1 MLILELFLH
10 VFQKVIRRFAL
21 KNQPIMTEELNN
33 VSYAIG
39 LSVASSLKEQ
49 NLDQLDPTVL
59 SNAIKDVFENKTPKF
74 SPNEAQDIIQNYLK
88 ELSEKQFAKNKEEG
102 EAFLAANASK
112 TGITTTASG
121 LQYEVV
127 VEGAGKTP
135 SATDVVEVHY
145 HGTLING
152 NVFDSSIE
160 RGTPAT
166 FGVNQV
172 IKGWTEALQ
181 LMKEGSKYRL
191 YIPQDLAYGAH
202 PHPGG
207 PIEPLMALIFEV
219 ELISVK

>member
-1 MLILELFLH
+1 
-10 VFQKVIRRFAL
+10 
-21 KNQPIMTEELNN
+21 MTEELNN

-88 ELSEKQFAKNKEEG
+88 EVSEKQFAKNKEEG
-102 EAFLAANASK
+102 EAFLTENGSK
-112 TGITTTASG
+112 TGITTTPSG

-127 VEGAGKTP
+127 VEGTGKTP

-207 PIEPLMALIFEV
+207 PIEPLMALIFDV

>member
-1 MLILELFLH
+1 ML
-10 VFQKVIRRFAL
+10 K
-21 KNQPIMTEELNN
+21 KKPIMTEELNN

-74 SPNEAQDIIQNYLK
+74 TPNEAQDIIQNYLK

-102 EAFLAANASK
+102 EAFLTENAAK

-127 VEGAGKTP
+127 VEGNGKTP

-152 NVFDSSIE
+152 NVFDSSVE

-181 LMKEGSKYRL
+181 LMQEGSKYRL

-207 PIEPLMALIFEV
+207 PIEPLMALIFDV

>member
-1 MLILELFLH
+1 
-10 VFQKVIRRFAL
+10 
-21 KNQPIMTEELNN
+21 MTEELNN

-74 SPNEAQDIIQNYLK
+74 TPNEAQDIIQNYLK

-102 EAFLAANASK
+102 ETFLAENASK
-112 TGITTTASG
+112 SGVTTTASG

-127 VEGAGKTP
+127 AEGSGKTP

-152 NVFDSSIE
+152 NVFDSSIQ

-181 LMKEGSKYRL
+181 LMKEGAKYRL

-207 PIEPLMALIFEV
+207 PIEPLMALIFDV
-219 ELISVK
+219 ELISIK

>member
-1 MLILELFLH
+1 
-10 VFQKVIRRFAL
+10 
-21 KNQPIMTEELNN
+21 MTEELNN

-74 SPNEAQDIIQNYLK
+74 TPNEAQDIIQNYLK
-88 ELSEKQFAKNKEEG
+88 ELSEQQFAKNKEEG
-102 EAFLAANASK
+102 EAFLTENGSK

-121 LQYEVV
+121 LQFEVV
-127 VEGAGKTP
+127 VEGTGKTP

-207 PIEPLMALIFEV
+207 PIEPLMALIFDV
-219 ELISVK
+219 ELITVK

>member
-1 MLILELFLH
+1 
-10 VFQKVIRRFAL
+10 
-21 KNQPIMTEELNN
+21 MTEELNN

-88 ELSEKQFAKNKEEG
+88 ELSEQQFAKNKEEG
-102 EAFLAANASK
+102 EAFLTENGAK

-121 LQYEVV
+121 LQFEVV
-127 VEGAGKTP
+127 VEGTGKTP

-191 YIPQDLAYGAH
+191 YIPQDLAYGSH

-207 PIEPLMALIFEV
+207 PIEPLMALIFDV
-219 ELISVK
+219 ELITVK

>member
-1 MLILELFLH
+1 
-10 VFQKVIRRFAL
+10 
-21 KNQPIMTEELNN
+21 MTQDLNA

-39 LSVASSLKEQ
+39 LSVASSLQEQ
-49 NLDQLDPTVL
+49 NLDKLDPSVL
-59 SNAIKDVFENKTPKF
+59 SSAIQDVFENKTPKF
-74 SPNEAQDIIQNYLK
+74 TPHEAQEIIQNYLK

-102 EAFLAANASK
+102 EAFLAENATKS
-112 TGITTTASG
+112 TVTTTPSG
-121 LQYEVV
+121 LQFEVIE
-127 VEGAGKTP
+127 EGTGKTP

-145 HGTLING
+145 HGTLIDG
-152 NVFDSSIE
+152 NVFDSSIQ

-207 PIEPLMALIFEV
+207 PIEPLMALIFDV

>member
-1 MLILELFLH
+1 ML
-10 VFQKVIRRFAL
+10 K
-21 KNQPIMTEELNN
+21 KKPIMTEELNN

-74 SPNEAQDIIQNYLK
+74 TPNEAQDIIQNYLK

-102 EAFLAANASK
+102 EAFLTENAAK

-121 LQYEVV
+121 LQYEVI
-127 VEGAGKTP
+127 VEGNGKTP

-152 NVFDSSIE
+152 NVFDSSVE

-181 LMKEGSKYRL
+181 LMQEGSKYRL

-207 PIEPLMALIFEV
+207 PIEPLMALIFDV

>member
-1 MLILELFLH
+1 MSDNL
-10 VFQKVIRRFAL
+10 
-21 KNQPIMTEELNN
+21 TN

-49 NLDQLDPTVL
+49 NLDQLDPKVL
-59 SNAIKDVFENKTPKF
+59 VEAISDVFEGKQTKQT
-74 SPNEAQDIIQNYLK
+74 PNEAQDIIQNYLK
-88 ELSEKQFAKNKEEG
+88 AVAEEKYASNKLEG
-102 EAFLAANASK
+102 EKFLEQNK
-112 TGITTTASG
+112 TKNGITTTDSG
-121 LQYEVV
+121 LQYEIISN
-127 VEGAGKTP
+127 GNGKSP
-135 SATDVVEVHY
+135 SSTDTVEVHY

-152 NVFDSSIE
+152 TVFDSSIQ

-181 LMKEGSKYRL
+181 LMSEGSKYRL

-207 PIEPLMALIFEV
+207 PIEPYTALIFDV
-219 ELISVK
+219 ELISIKN

>member
-1 MLILELFLH
+1 
-10 VFQKVIRRFAL
+10 
-21 KNQPIMTEELNN
+21 MTEELNN

-102 EAFLAANASK
+102 EVFLTENGAK

-121 LQYEVV
+121 LQFEVV
-127 VEGAGKTP
+127 VEGTGKTP

-207 PIEPLMALIFEV
+207 PIEPLMALIFDV
-219 ELISVK
+219 ELITVK

>member
-1 MLILELFLH
+1 
-10 VFQKVIRRFAL
+10 
-21 KNQPIMTEELNN
+21 MTEELNN

-88 ELSEKQFAKNKEEG
+88 ELSEQQFAKNKEEG
-102 EAFLAANASK
+102 EAFLTENGSK

-121 LQYEVV
+121 LQFEVV
-127 VEGAGKTP
+127 VEGTGKTP

-207 PIEPLMALIFEV
+207 PIEPLMALIFDV

>member
-1 MLILELFLH
+1 
-10 VFQKVIRRFAL
+10 
-21 KNQPIMTEELNN
+21 MTEELNN

-88 ELSEKQFAKNKEEG
+88 ELSEQQFAKNKEEG
-102 EAFLAANASK
+102 EAFLTENGSK

-121 LQYEVV
+121 LQFEVV
-127 VEGAGKTP
+127 VEGTGKTP
-135 SATDVVEVHY
+135 SATDLVEVHY

-207 PIEPLMALIFEV
+207 PIEPLMALIFDV
-219 ELISVK
+219 ELITVK

>member
-1 MLILELFLH
+1 
-10 VFQKVIRRFAL
+10 
-21 KNQPIMTEELNN
+21 MTEELNA

-88 ELSEKQFAKNKEEG
+88 ELSEQQFAKNKEEG
-102 EAFLAANASK
+102 EAFLTENGAK

-121 LQYEVV
+121 LQFEVV
-127 VEGAGKTP
+127 VEGTGKTP
-135 SATDVVEVHY
+135 SATDLVEVHY

-207 PIEPLMALIFEV
+207 PIEPLMALIFDV
-219 ELISVK
+219 ELITVK